1 MTIEKVKIVFQKIK
15 NFVLTKY
22 FLKQVG
28 LVILFYLVI
37 VFATVLYLDLATN
50 HGEKIVVPNLVGM
63 NGEEAK
69 KKIEELDLQYQI
81 LDSIYDPKSPEGTVV
96 EQLVEP
102 TSISKVH
109 VKSGRIIGLRLTKRS
124 QMVEMPSLVHKQLQF
139 AESILEQRGL
149 RFSIQYRP
157 TSEANGSVLDQLFK
171 GRRIKEG
178 DRIPIGAIVTLVV
191 GQNDQGEPIS
201 IPNFVGLTMA
211 DARYIMDTLGV
222 TSYSFVCPDCATS
235 QDSSA
240 AIIFSQTPEFIEGST
255 VFKSTQFTLSMK
267 RSISDIEI
275 PD

>member
-178 DRIPIGAIVTLVV
+178 DRIPIGAIVTLIV

-201 IPNFVGLTMA
+201 IPNFVGLSMA

>member
-1 MTIEKVKIVFQKIK
+1 
-15 NFVLTKY
+15 
-22 FLKQVG
+22 
-28 LVILFYLVI
+28 
-37 VFATVLYLDLATN
+37 
-50 HGEKIVVPNLVGM
+50 
-63 NGEEAK
+63 
-69 KKIEELDLQYQI
+69 
-81 LDSIYDPKSPEGTVV
+81 VV

-157 TSEANGSVLDQLFK
+157 TSEANGSVLDQLFR

-178 DRIPIGAIVTLVV
+178 DRIPIGAIVTLIV

-201 IPNFVGLTMA
+201 IPNFVGLSMA

-222 TSYSFVCPDCATS
+222 TSYSFVCPDCSTA
-235 QDSSA
+235 QDSMA

-275 PD
+275 PH

>member
-1 MTIEKVKIVFQKIK
+1 MTLENVQIVFQKIK
-15 NFVLTKY
+15 NFVLTKH
-22 FLKQVG
+22 FIKHVG
-28 LVILFYLVI
+28 LVILFYLVL

-50 HGEKIVVPNLVGM
+50 HGEKIAVPNFVGM

-81 LDSIYDPKSPEGTVV
+81 LDSIYNPKMPEGTVL

-102 TSISKVH
+102 TGISKVH
-109 VKSGRIIGLRLTKRS
+109 VKSGRIIGLRLTKRT

-149 RFSIQYRP
+149 RFSIQYRA
-157 TSEANGSVLDQLFK
+157 TSEANGSVLDQLFR

-178 DRIPIGAIVTLVV
+178 ERIPIGAVVTLIV
-191 GQNDQGEPIS
+191 GQNDQGEPLT
-201 IPNFVGLTMA
+201 IPNFVGLTMS

-222 TSYSFVCPDCATS
+222 TSFSFVCPDCSSS
-235 QDSSA
+235 QDSLA
-240 AIIFSQTPEFIEGST
+240 AIIFSQTPEYIEGST

-267 RSISDIEI
+267 RNISDIEI

>member
-15 NFVLTKY
+15 NFVLTKH
-22 FLKQVG
+22 FAMHVG

-37 VFATVLYLDLATN
+37 IFATVLYLDLATN

-157 TSEANGSVLDQLFK
+157 TSEANGSVLDQLFR

-178 DRIPIGAIVTLVV
+178 DRIPIGAIVTLIV

-201 IPNFVGLTMA
+201 IPNFVGLSMA

-222 TSYSFVCPDCATS
+222 TSYSFVCPDCSTA
-235 QDSSA
+235 QDSMA

-275 PD
+275 PH

>member
-1 MTIEKVKIVFQKIK
+1 MTIEKVKIVIQKIK
-15 NFVLTKY
+15 NFVLTKH
-22 FLKQVG
+22 FAKHVG

-63 NGEEAK
+63 NVEEAK

-102 TSISKVH
+102 TSISRVH
-109 VKSGRIIGLRLTKRS
+109 VKSGRIIGLRLTKRT
-124 QMVEMPSLVHKQLQF
+124 QLVEMPSLVHKQLQF

-149 RFSIQYRP
+149 HFSIQYRP
-157 TSEANGSVLDQLFK
+157 TSEANGSVLDQLYK

-178 DRIPIGAIVTLVV
+178 DHIPIGAVVTLVV
-191 GQNDQGEPIS
+191 GQNDQGEPIA
-201 IPNFVGLTMA
+201 IPNFVGLSMA
-211 DARYIMDTLGV
+211 DARFIMDTLGV
-222 TSYSFVCPDCATS
+222 TSYNFVCADCASS
-235 QDSSA
+235 QDSMA

-255 VFKSTQFTLSMK
+255 VFKSTQFILSMK
-267 RSISDIEI
+267 RNISDIEI
-275 PD
+275 PH

>member
-1 MTIEKVKIVFQKIK
+1 LTLENVQIVFQKIK
-15 NFVLTKY
+15 NFVLTKH
-22 FLKQVG
+22 FIKHVG
-28 LVILFYLVI
+28 LVILFYLVL

-50 HGEKIVVPNLVGM
+50 HGEKIAVPNFVGM

-81 LDSIYDPKSPEGTVV
+81 LDSIYNPKMPEGTVL

-102 TSISKVH
+102 TGISKVH
-109 VKSGRIIGLRLTKRS
+109 VKSGRIIGLRLTKRT

-149 RFSIQYRP
+149 RFSIQYRA
-157 TSEANGSVLDQLFK
+157 TSEANGSVLDQLFR

-178 DRIPIGAIVTLVV
+178 ERIPIGAVVTLIV
-191 GQNDQGEPIS
+191 GQNDQGEPLT
-201 IPNFVGLTMA
+201 IPNFVGLTMS

-222 TSYSFVCPDCATS
+222 TSFSFVCPDCSSS
-235 QDSSA
+235 QDSLA
-240 AIIFSQTPEFIEGST
+240 AIIFSQTPEYIEGST

-267 RSISDIEI
+267 RNISDIEI

>member
-15 NFVLTKY
+15 NFVLTKH
-22 FLKQVG
+22 FAKHVG

-37 VFATVLYLDLATN
+37 IFATVLYLDLATN

-102 TSISKVH
+102 TSISMVH

-157 TSEANGSVLDQLFK
+157 TSEANGSVLDQLFR

-178 DRIPIGAIVTLVV
+178 DRIPIGAIVTLIV

-201 IPNFVGLTMA
+201 IPNFVGLSMA

-222 TSYSFVCPDCATS
+222 TSYSFVCPDCSTA
-235 QDSSA
+235 QDSMV

-255 VFKSTQFTLSMK
+255 VFKSTQFILSMK

-275 PD
+275 PH

>member
-1 MTIEKVKIVFQKIK
+1 MTLENVQIVFQKIK
-15 NFVLTKY
+15 NFVLTKH
-22 FLKQVG
+22 FIKHVG
-28 LVILFYLVI
+28 LVILFYLVL

-50 HGEKIVVPNLVGM
+50 HGEKIAVPNFVGM

-81 LDSIYDPKSPEGTVV
+81 LDSIYNPKMPEGTVL

-102 TSISKVH
+102 TGISKVH
-109 VKSGRIIGLRLTKRS
+109 VKSGRIIGLRLTKRT

-149 RFSIQYRP
+149 HFSIQYRA
-157 TSEANGSVLDQLFK
+157 TSEANGSVLDQLFR

-178 DRIPIGAIVTLVV
+178 ERIPIGAVVTLIV
-191 GQNDQGEPIS
+191 GQNDQGEPIT
-201 IPNFVGLTMA
+201 IPNLVGLTML

-222 TSYSFVCPDCATS
+222 TSFSFVCPDCSSS

-240 AIIFSQTPEFIEGST
+240 AIIFSQSPEYIEGST
-255 VFKSTQFTLSMK
+255 MFKSTQFTLSMK
-267 RSISDIEI
+267 RNISDIEI

>member
-1 MTIEKVKIVFQKIK
+1 MTIENVKTVLQKIK
-15 NFVLTKY
+15 NFVLTKH
-22 FLKQVG
+22 FIKHVG
-28 LVILFYLVI
+28 LVILFYLVL

-50 HGEKIVVPNLVGM
+50 HGEKIAVPNFVGM

-81 LDSIYDPKSPEGTVV
+81 LDSIYNPKMPEGTVL

-102 TSISKVH
+102 TGLSNVH
-109 VKSGRIIGLRLTKRS
+109 VKSGRIIGLRLTKRT

-149 RFSIQYRP
+149 RFSIQYRA
-157 TSEANGSVLDQLFK
+157 TSEANGSVLDQLFR

-178 DRIPIGAIVTLVV
+178 DRIPIGAVVTLIV
-191 GQNDQGEPIS
+191 GQNDQGEPIT
-201 IPNFVGLTMA
+201 IPNFVGLTMS

-222 TSYSFVCPDCATS
+222 TSFSFVCPDCSTS
-235 QDSSA
+235 QDSLA

-267 RSISDIEI
+267 RNILDIEI